1 MKADAYG
8 HGATMIGPW
17 LERAGATGLCVATL
31 DEGLELRA
39 VGVGVPILVLYA
51 IPPDGVAAALAARLA
66 ITAADTTLLQRTLA
80 ARRAIGAAAAPP
92 LVVQLEVET
101 GLGRAGIAP
110 ADLPAAV
117 AAIRATP
124 GVELAGVWSHLA
136 APGDAG
142 RTGRQVATF
151 DTAVAAAW
159 PGESRPIRH
168 LAATGALLA
177 ATVPA
182 YERVRL
188 GLGLYGLVPDDHV
201 AAGDDPAAGGREP
214 EATPA
219 SRAAAIATALR
230 PVMSL
235 HARPVRVADLPAG
248 HGLSYG
254 PSFTTDRPS
263 RIATLPL
270 GYGDGWPRSL
280 SNRAEAIVRG
290 RRVRLV
296 GTVAMDAVMADV
308 TDVPGPPVTV
318 DDAFVLLGEQTGP
331 LGSAAIGAA
340 ELAHERT
347 TITWEVVTQM
357 ARRLPR
363 VYHAAAV
370 PVGVR
375 TLTEEFRLWP
385 PESNA
390 GTGISSTSKSTRS

>member
-1 MKADAYG
+1 MV
-8 HGATMIGPW
+8 GPW

-39 VGVGVPILVLYA
+39 AGVRLPILVLYS
-51 IPPDGVAAALAARLA
+51 IPPDGVAVALAAKLA
-66 ITAADTTLLQRTLA
+66 VTAADMTLLGRTLA
-80 ARRAIGAAAAPP
+80 ARVAVGDATTAP
-92 LVVQLEVET
+92 LVVHIEVET

-110 ADLPAAV
+110 ADLPAAIG
-117 AAIRATP
+117 AIRATP

-136 APGDAG
+136 APGDGPRSA
-142 RTGRQVATF
+142 RQATTF
-151 DTAVAAAW
+151 DAALATAW
-159 PGESRPIRH
+159 PGAARPIRH
-168 LAATGALLA
+168 LAATGGLLA
-177 ATVPA
+177 ATVPT
-182 YERVRL
+182 YDRVRV
-188 GLGLYGLVPDDHV
+188 GLGLYGIVPDGHV
-201 AAGDDPAAGGREP
+201 PAGGDAS
-214 EATPA
+214 EA
-219 SRAAAIATALR
+219 SAAAALR

-248 HGLSYG
+248 HGVSYG
-254 PSFTTDRPS
+254 PSFETERPS
-263 RIATLPL
+263 RIATLPV
-270 GYGDGWPRSL
+270 GYGDGWPRLL
-280 SNRAEAIVRG
+280 SNRAAAMVRG
-290 RRVRLV
+290 RRVPLV

-331 LGSAAIGAA
+331 LGSGAIDAA

-375 TLTEEFRLWP
+375 TLTEEIRLWP

>member
-1 MKADAYG
+1 MEPVVKADAYG
-8 HGATMIGPW
+8 HGATMVASW
-17 LERAGATGLCVATL
+17 LERAGASGLCVATL

-39 VGVGVPILVLYA
+39 TGVGLPILVLYP

-66 ITAADTTLLQRTLA
+66 VTAADVTLLQRTLA
-80 ARRAIGAAAAPP
+80 ARVAVGDESSAS
-92 LVVQLEVET
+92 LVVHIEVET

-110 ADLPAAV
+110 ADLPEAI

-136 APGDAG
+136 APTDAA

-151 DTAVAAAW
+151 EAAVAAGW
-159 PGESRPIRH
+159 PDARPIRH
-168 LAATGALLA
+168 LAATGSLLA
-177 ATVPA
+177 ATAPA
-182 YERVRL
+182 YDRVRL
-188 GLGLYGLVPDDHV
+188 GLGLYGIVPDGLVPGGEGGQRG
-201 AAGDDPAAGGREP
+201 AA
-214 EATPA
+214 
-219 SRAAAIATALR
+219 ALR
-230 PVMSL
+230 PVMSI
-235 HARPVRVADLPAG
+235 HARPIRVADLPAG
-248 HGLSYG
+248 HGVSYG
-254 PSFTTDRPS
+254 PSFETARPS

-280 SNRAEAIVRG
+280 SNRAEALVRG
-290 RRVRLV
+290 RRVPLV
-296 GTVAMDAVMADV
+296 GTVAMDAVLADV

-318 DDAFVLLGEQTGP
+318 DDGFVLLGEQSGP
-331 LGSAAIGAA
+331 LGTAAIGAA

-375 TLTEEFRLWP
+375 TLTEEIRLWP